1 MPTSKGRPASWTRHM
16 TAVRI
21 KRGGANKPS
30 KGSRG
35 ASASGTNKNFA
46 SYLPAVYTGVPNRVD
61 RYQQYDQMDQDP
73 EISTG
78 LDILTEFCTQ
88 NSDDFGGAFQIHYK
102 DNQMGDTEVTTLEN
116 RLDAWNDLNDF
127 NTRIFDIFRN
137 VLKNGDQFFVRDP
150 ETFELHWVEPSHV
163 EKITMNESKGKEP
176 AVYFIKDLA
185 LNLQHKVVSNQSNQ
199 RDSAAYPGAM
209 PHSLSGVGQ
218 QYGSVGGGG
227 MGGGSDS
234 SPFPGSAGQQVLP
247 VDAKHVVHLS
257 LNTGMDLFFPFGT
270 SVLEKIFKTYKQKEL
285 LEDSIIIYRVQRAPE
300 RRVFK
305 IDTGDMPEHMAM
317 QHVERIKNEIHQ
329 RRIPT
334 NRGGSTSLMDAAYN
348 PLSIL
353 EDFFFPQTADGRGSS
368 VETLPGG
375 DNLGQIDDLRW
386 FNNKLIRGL
395 KIPQSYL
402 PFGPEDGTHTVNDG
416 HMGQALIQEFRFNK
430 YCQRLQA
437 TLIKKFDDEFKAYL
451 EESGYNFNYKSF
463 EVTFLPPMN
472 FAAYRKA
479 ELESTLIAAYSG
491 LNDLP
496 FIAKQTILNKMGW
509 KQDEIVENERL
520 WLQENPDKAN
530 GAVGGSEDAGL
541 GSVGIENPA
550 EMAPAEGEPMEDDG
564 MGEDPMGGSPI
575 SGAENSGDQT
585 F

>member
-1 MPTSKGRPASWTRHM
+1 MPTSNSHPTWKRHM

-21 KRGGANKPS
+21 KRGGANAPT
-30 KGSRG
+30 RG
-35 ASASGTNKNFA
+35 KKDASASGTNKNFA

-88 NSDDFGGAFQIHYK
+88 NSEDFEGAFQIHYK
-102 DNQMGDTEVTTLEN
+102 DKQMGDTEVTTLEN
-116 RLDAWNDLNDF
+116 RLDAWNELNDF

-185 LNLQHKVVSNQSNQ
+185 LNLQTKVVSNQTRQ
-199 RDSAAYPGAM
+199 HDAIAYPGAM
-209 PHSLSGVGQ
+209 PHTLSGIGQ
-218 QYGSVGGGG
+218 QYGSAGGGG
-227 MGGGSDS
+227 GYGSGDNN

-247 VDAKHVVHLS
+247 VDAKHIVHLS
-257 LNTGMDLFFPFGT
+257 LNTGMDLFYPFGT

-317 QHVERIKNEIHQ
+317 AHVERIKNEIHQ

-437 TLIKKFDDEFKAYL
+437 TIIKKFDEEFKLYL

-463 EVTFLPPMN
+463 SVVFLPPMN

-479 ELESTLIAAYSG
+479 ELESTLIASYSG
-491 LNDLP
+491 LNELP

-509 KQDEIVENERL
+509 TQDEIVENEKL

-530 GAVGGSEDAGL
+530 GAVSGGEAPAGL
-541 GSVGIENPA
+541 SSVGIENPA
-550 EMAPAEGEPMEDDG
+550 EMEPAEGAPMTDTG
-564 MGEDPMGGSPI
+564 MTDDPMGGSPI
-575 SGAENSGDQT
+575 SGAENA
-585 F
+585 